1 VGFACER
8 IGSELRAEETEM
20 RTLFRVLL
28 ALYVLFLMACALVF
42 ATDHSTGG
50 PYNGIGK
57 AIASL
62 AAGLPWTLLAL
73 VLDRPG
79 FGPNVLYAFAVIAAL
94 VNVMVLA
101 HFAGWRIVRRP

>member
-1 VGFACER
+1 
-8 IGSELRAEETEM
+8 M
-20 RTLFRVLL
+20 RTTFRVLL
-28 ALYVLFLMACALVF
+28 VLYVLFLIACAVVF

-79 FGPNVLYAFAVIAAL
+79 FGPKVLYAFAVIGAM
-94 VNVMVLA
+94 VNVIVLA
-101 HFAGWRIVRRP
+101 HFAGWRIFRRP